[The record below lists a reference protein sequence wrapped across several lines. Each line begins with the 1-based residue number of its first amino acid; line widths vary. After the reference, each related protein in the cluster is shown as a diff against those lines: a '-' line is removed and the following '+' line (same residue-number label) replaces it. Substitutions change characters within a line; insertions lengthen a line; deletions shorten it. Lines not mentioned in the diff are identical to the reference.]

1 MNQNIPRNGNT
12 LSGQSF
18 RQGLLA
24 AGAGTGMFV
33 TPPTPRPTQAQV
45 DAYNRSYTNAPQQ
58 PPITQ
63 IPKVRDT
70 LDGQQPYIANG
81 RPIVYPSGVE
91 ETPPPPPAPILTQS
105 TGRRDE
111 APLSTPKPIL
121 SDNRIGMGEALMR
134 IGGAGLGGSREGGL
148 ASLSAMTDMYGQI
161 EDYNRSAQVKAE
173 EAASLAKYRQGLVD
187 AKMAK
192 IEADQQKGMAGN
204 VISDPLAYTTP
215 TITAIDSVLTKLD
228 QEGTWL
234 WPFND
239 VSGVTGAIMSA
250 VPGTPAHDVKMDIQ
264 TIQAAVGFDRLQAM
278 RDASPTGGALG
289 QVSEMELKQLNAS
302 LGSLAQSQSAAQ
314 FRQRLEAVKRHYVGA
329 VNAIRNQQLA
339 YNAGVRGSSAST
351 FSDPDADKFSEADAI
366 VNNS

>member
-1 MNQNIPRNGNT
+1 MSQNIPRNGNT

-33 TPPTPRPTQAQV
+33 TPPTPRPTQAQI

-63 IPKVRDT
+63 IPMVRDT

-81 RPIVYPSGVE
+81 RLQVYPSGVE
-91 ETPPPPPAPILTQS
+91 ETPPPPPTPILTQS

-204 VISDPLAYTTP
+204 VISDPLAYTQP
-215 TITAIDSVLTKLD
+215 TITAIDSILSKVQTAASNYD
-228 QEGTWL
+228 
-234 WPFND
+234 PFDN
-239 VSGVTGAIMSA
+239 VTGLFGSIMSA
-250 VPGTPAHDVKMDIQ
+250 IPGTAAHDVKMDIQ
-264 TIQAAVGFDRLQAM
+264 TVQAAVGFDRLQAM

-289 QVSEMELKQLNAS
+289 QVSERELAQLNAS
-302 LGSLAQSQSAAQ
+302 LGALEQSQSREQ
-314 FRQRLEAVKRHYVGA
+314 FIARMQAVRQHYLSTVQ
-329 VNAIRNQQLA
+329 AIRNQQLA
-339 YNAGVRGSSAST
+339 YNAGVRGSSAAT